1 MVKGLLGRKVGMTQV
16 YNESGEAVPVTV
28 IEAGPCHVLQ
38 LRTRQRDG
46 YEAVQLGYQDKK
58 RPQGNRPRSRQSQSR
73 RSERGH
79 VTSKLNSKRA
89 RRRAAAGAEVPAKPE
104 CEPKQLVREL
114 RGGTD
119 GHEVG
124 QQLTVGVLSDV
135 PAVDITGIS
144 KGRGYA
150 GVMKRHNFSGQRAS
164 HGVKKVHRHPGGTGM
179 SATPSR
185 LFKGRRMAGRY
196 GGDRVTTRNLKVY
209 RVDEASNLLLV
220 KGAVPGANGG
230 WVIIRETNKVG

>member
-1 MVKGLLGRKVGMTQV
+1 MTQV
-16 YNESGEAVPVTV
+16 YNDSGEAVPVTV